1 MINMNDVTVGFD
13 MILIIFGFI
22 NDSQKGIIMDMSI
35 LIAHNWSINITIS
48 EYTLDTQPKSILFSN
63 IADIKY
69 Q

>member
-1 MINMNDVTVGFD
+1 
-13 MILIIFGFI
+13 
-22 NDSQKGIIMDMSI
+22 MDMSI
-35 LIAHNWSINITIS
+35 LIAHNWSINISTS